1 MIVGENQAKL
11 QFTLQK
17 VAIAWGF
24 CLVVTSVNRVAIV
37 DLGIPALLVSFLI
50 GIYTL
55 FGPLQ
60 PVIGRITERYP
71 ILGFRRTPYLL
82 FGALLGGLSLP
93 FVPDVLVEMQGGS
106 TLAMVKC
113 ALLFC
118 AFGLSIAIQ
127 ANTFLDLVKDTTTE
141 EARSRITTMTWTAQ
155 ALAMAFWA
163 WVFSLFMQDYSLE
176 EMRFLYW
183 MSPVVMVGI
192 TLLGVVKLETPLDKE
207 QVAEI
212 GRNPPP
218 PVSLLEPM
226 RESMAVVGYNRHAR
240 LFFVFIIL
248 SLLSVFLQDM
258 LQEVWAHDLFGMSAG
273 DSTVFQRIYNGMQTV
288 GMAAMGIFVAVQAK
302 KRLAAL
308 GEGEDAGPTLP
319 MDRGKP
325 LLLFGGILSAL
336 GFLLL
341 AHAAYYQNLASFY
354 AFYVASAFA
363 LGLFVFPAISF
374 MADMT
379 VPRQESR
386 YLGVW
391 SLAQV
396 IGLFLSFV
404 VSGAIYT
411 ALVESGLLAGNV
423 GFAVIFVLQAVV
435 VGLCYLC
442 VRPVTVEGLH
452 AGARDVEPE
461 PRPATA
467 PGGGTP

>member
-1 MIVGENQAKL
+1 MIVSENQAKL

-17 VAIAWGF
+17 IAIAWGF
-24 CLVVTSVNRVAIV
+24 CLVVTSINRVAVV
-37 DLGIPALLVSFLI
+37 DLGIPAMLMSFII

-71 ILGFRRTPYLL
+71 ILGLRRTPYLL
-82 FGALLGGLSLP
+82 FGALLGGMTFP
-93 FVPDVLVEMQGGS
+93 FIPDVLVEMRGGS
-106 TLAMVKC
+106 TLAMLKC
-113 ALLFC
+113 AFLFC
-118 AFGLSIAIQ
+118 CFGLSIAIQ

-176 EMRFLYW
+176 QMRFLYW
-183 MSPVVMVGI
+183 MSPLVMVGL
-192 TLLGVVKLETPLDKE
+192 TLAGVVKLETPLTRD
-207 QVAEI
+207 QVAAI
-212 GRNPPP
+212 RHDPPP

-226 RESMAVVGYNRHAR
+226 RESLAVLSYNRHAR
-240 LFFVFIIL
+240 LFFIFIIL

-258 LQEVWAHDLFGMSAG
+258 LQEVWASDLFGMSAG

-302 KRLAAL
+302 KRRGNLAKGA
-308 GEGEDAGPTLP
+308 DTGPTLP

-325 LLLFGGILSAL
+325 LLLFGGILAAI

-341 AHAAYYQNLASFY
+341 AHAACYQNLASFY
-354 AFYVASAFA
+354 AFYVASAFS

-379 VPRQESR
+379 VSGQESR

-396 IGLFLSFV
+396 IGLFLSFTI
-404 VSGAIYT
+404 SGTLYT
-411 ALVESGLLAGNV
+411 VLVESGLLDGNA
-423 GFAVIFVLQAVV
+423 GFALLFVLQALVV
-435 VGLCYLC
+435 ALCYLC
-442 VRPVTVEGLH
+442 VRPVTVEGLR
-452 AGARDVEPE
+452 AGARE
-461 PRPATA
+461 TS
-467 PGGGTP
+467 

>member
-1 MIVGENQAKL
+1 MVVGENQAKL

-37 DLGIPALLVSFLI
+37 DLGIPALLVSVVI
-50 GIYTL
+50 GVYTL

-82 FGALLGGLSLP
+82 FGALLGGMAFP

-106 TLAMVKC
+106 KLAMLKC
-113 ALLFC
+113 AALFC
-118 AFGLSIAIQ
+118 LFGLAIAIQ

-163 WVFSLFMQDYSLE
+163 WIFALFMRDYSLE
-176 EMRFLYW
+176 QMRFLYW
-183 MSPVVMVGI
+183 MSPLVMVSL
-192 TLLGVVKLETPLDKE
+192 TVLGVVKLETRLTRE
-207 QVAEI
+207 QVAAI
-212 GRNPPP
+212 QRDPPP

-226 RESMAVVGYNRHAR
+226 RESMAVIGYNRHAR

-258 LQEVWAHDLFGMSAG
+258 LQEVWADDLFGMSAG

-288 GMAAMGIFVAVQAK
+288 GMAAMGIYVAVQAK
-302 KRLAAL
+302 KRRGDAAQ
-308 GEGEDAGPTLP
+308 GSEEGPTLP
-319 MDRGKP
+319 MDKGKK
-325 LLLFGGILSAL
+325 LLLFGGILAAL
-336 GFLLL
+336 SFLLL
-341 AHAAYYQNLASFY
+341 AHAAYYQNLTSFY
-354 AFYVASAFA
+354 AFYVASAFS

-379 VPRQESR
+379 VPDQESR

-396 IGLFLSFV
+396 IGLFLSFTI
-404 VSGAIYT
+404 SGLVYT
-411 ALVESGLLAGNV
+411 ALVESGLLAGNT
-423 GFAVIFVLQAVV
+423 GFAVIFVLQAVMV
-435 VGLCYLC
+435 ALCCLS

-452 AGARDVEPE
+452 AGAR
-461 PRPATA
+461 
-467 PGGGTP
+467 TPTGSAQ

>member
-1 MIVGENQAKL
+1 MIVNENQAKL

-37 DLGIPALLVSFLI
+37 DLGLPAMLIAFVI

-82 FGALLGGLSLP
+82 FGALLGGMTFP
-93 FVPDVLVEMQGGS
+93 FVPDVLVEMQTGS
-106 TLAMVKC
+106 VAAILKG

-118 AFGLSIAIQ
+118 CFGLSIAIQ
-127 ANTFLDLVKDTTTE
+127 ANTFLDLVKDTTSE

-163 WVFSLFMQDYSLE
+163 WVFSLFMGEYDLE
-176 EMRFLYW
+176 ALRFLYW
-183 MSPVVMVGI
+183 MSPLVMVGI
-192 TLLGVVKLETPLDKE
+192 TLLGVVKLETRLTPQ
-207 QVAEI
+207 QVAAI
-212 GRNPPP
+212 ASDPPP
-218 PVSLLEPM
+218 PVALWEPM
-226 RESMAVVGYNRHAR
+226 RESMAVIGYNRHAR

-258 LQEVWAHDLFGMSAG
+258 LQEVWASDLFGMSAG
-273 DSTVFQRIYNGMQTV
+273 DSTVFQRIYNGMQTL
-288 GMAAMGIFVAVQAK
+288 GMAAMGIFVTVQAR
-302 KRLAAL
+302 KRRGAA
-308 GEGEDAGPTLP
+308 GQAEDEGPTLP
-319 MDRGKP
+319 MHRGKP
-325 LLLFGGILSAL
+325 LLAFGGILSAL

-341 AHAAYYQNLASFY
+341 AHAAYYQNLTSFY
-354 AFYVASAFA
+354 AFYVASAFS

-379 VPRQESR
+379 VHGQESR

-404 VSGAIYT
+404 ISGTVYT
-411 ALVESGLLAGNV
+411 LLVESGLLDGNT
-423 GFAVIFVLQAVV
+423 GFAVIFVLQAVMV
-435 VGLCYLC
+435 ALCCLC
-442 VRPVTVEGLH
+442 VRPVTVEGLK
-452 AGARDVEPE
+452 AGAR
-461 PRPATA
+461 
-467 PGGGTP
+467 

>member
-1 MIVGENQAKL
+1 MIVGETQAKV

-37 DLGIPALLVSFLI
+37 DLGIPALLMSFII
-50 GIYTL
+50 GVYTL

-82 FGALLGGLSLP
+82 FGALLGGMCFP
-93 FVPDVLVEMQGGS
+93 FVPDVLVEMRGGS
-106 TLAMVKC
+106 TLAMFQC

-118 AFGLSIAIQ
+118 LFGLSIAIQ

-141 EARSRITTMTWTAQ
+141 EARSRITTVTWTAQ

-163 WVFSLFMQDYSLE
+163 WFFSLLMGDYSLE

-183 MSPVVMVGI
+183 LSPLVMVGI
-192 TLLGVVKLETPLDKE
+192 TLLGALGLETRLTRE
-207 QVAEI
+207 QVHEI
-212 GRNPPP
+212 ERNPPP

-226 RESMAVVGYNRHAR
+226 RESLAVIGYNRHAR
-240 LFFVFIIL
+240 LFFIFIVL

-273 DSTVFQRIYNGMQTV
+273 DSTVFQRIYNGMQTL
-288 GMAAMGIFVAVQAK
+288 GMAAMGILVAVQAK
-302 KRLAAL
+302 KRRGEAAA
-308 GEGEDAGPTLP
+308 GEDAGPTLP
-319 MDRGKP
+319 MHRGKP
-325 LLLFGGILSAL
+325 LLLFGAVLAGAS
-336 GFLLL
+336 FLLL
-341 AHAAYYQNLASFY
+341 AHAAYYQNLVSFY
-354 AFYVASAFA
+354 AFYVVSAFS

-379 VPRQESR
+379 VPGQESR

-404 VSGAIYT
+404 ISGAVYT
-411 ALVESGLLAGNV
+411 VLVESGLLAGNT
-423 GFAVIFVLQAVV
+423 GFAAIFALQALMVA
-435 VGLCYLC
+435 LCCLA
-442 VRPVTVEGLH
+442 VRPVTVEGLK
-452 AGARDVEPE
+452 AGARNL
-461 PRPATA
+461 
-467 PGGGTP
+467 